1 MKITKSQL
9 KQIIKEEMTILVA
22 EPMEGGACGDH
33 AEHEMQDVEQMS
45 GSEAFGFAWNKAI
58 EFLRD
63 GGMEEAADTLEALA
77 GPEEVQA

>member
-9 KQIIKEEMTILVA
+9 KEIIKEEIAIMVA
-22 EPMEGGACGDH
+22 KPMEGGCGDH
-33 AEHEMQDVEQMS
+33 EDPGTEMQDVEQMT

-63 GGMEEAADTLEALA
+63 GGMEDAAGTLEALS
-77 GPEEVQA
+77 GPEEEL

>member
-22 EPMEGGACGDH
+22 KPMEGGACGDH
-33 AEHEMQDVEQMS
+33 EEHEAQDVEQMT
-45 GSEAFGFAWNKAI
+45 GSEAFGFAWYKAI

-63 GGMEEAADTLEALA
+63 GGMEEAASALEALS
-77 GPEEVQA
+77 GPE